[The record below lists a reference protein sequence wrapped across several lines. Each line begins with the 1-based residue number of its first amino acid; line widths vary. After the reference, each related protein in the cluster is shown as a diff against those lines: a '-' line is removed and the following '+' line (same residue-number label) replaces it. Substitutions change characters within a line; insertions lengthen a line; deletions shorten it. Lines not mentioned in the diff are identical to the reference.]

1 MTVVT
6 EYGEIMINEYMD
18 EWGFRKING
27 LLEDGRIIIVVVV
40 VAVVVFKRLLMGV
53 GL

>member
-6 EYGEIMINEYMD
+6 EYGEIMINEYLD
-18 EWGFRKING
+18 EWGFRRIDS
-27 LLEDGRIIIVVVV
+27 LLEDGRIIIVAVV